1 MAAYAVESRVESIV
15 FLSLLR
21 FVLSVGN
28 CIFWV
33 VTRYQRVTGH
43 EC

>member
-15 FLSLLR
+15 FCR
-21 FVLSVGN
+21 CYVLSVGN

>member
-15 FLSLLR
+15 FCR
-21 FVLSVGN
+21 CYVFLSVGN